1 MILTAVS
8 GLPTMTQNRTERA
21 TAGQLAIFNRLVAN
35 TGVANVTNNFVW
47 FAVTFWAY
55 LETQSVLATAIIGG
69 TYMLLLAGSALLF
82 GTFVD
87 GHLRKTSMLVSS
99 IGSMVAYA
107 AAAVLYGLASDAALQ
122 DVGSPAFWGLVVLI
136 LAGAV
141 TGNLRTVALSTTV
154 TLLVPKERHDKA
166 NGLVGTVNGI
176 AFALTSV
183 FSGLAIGYLGM
194 GWSLLITI
202 AATALATLHL
212 VSLRVPEARPEHPDG
227 RLPLVDLV
235 GAVRAVRVVPG
246 LVGLLFFTTFNNLL
260 GGAFMALVDPYGLTL
275 VSVQV
280 WGAVLAIMGSGFIV
294 GGLLVAS
301 RGLGTSPVR
310 RLLLANLAMWAIT
323 FAFPIRSSIVL
334 LTIGFTLYTV
344 LIPMVEAA
352 EQTILQKVVPFAEQG
367 RVFGFAQ
374 TVETIASP
382 ITSFAI
388 GPVAHFWVIPSM
400 TSGALA
406 ASIGP
411 WFGTGP
417 DRGMALLFMASAVIG
432 LVVTALAFRSRA
444 YGRLSGYYCAEPELV
459 PVPAPCG

>member
-1 MILTAVS
+1 
-8 GLPTMTQNRTERA
+8 MTQEARESA
-21 TAGQLAIFNRLVAN
+21 AVGQLAVFHRLVAN
-35 TGVANVTNNFVW
+35 TGVASVTNNFIW

-55 LETQSVLATAIIGG
+55 LETKSVLATAIIGG

-87 GHLRKTSMLVSS
+87 GHRRKTSMLVSS
-99 IGSMVAYA
+99 AGSLVAYLA
-107 AAAVLYGLASDAALQ
+107 AAAFYGLASDAALR
-122 DVGSPAFWGLVVLI
+122 DVRSPMFWGLVVLI
-136 LAGAV
+136 LAGAIA
-141 TGNLRTVALSTTV
+141 GNLRSVALSTTV
-154 TLLVPKERHDKA
+154 TLLVPEDRHDKA

-176 AFALTSV
+176 SFALTSV
-183 FSGLAIGYLGM
+183 FSGLAIGFVGM

-202 AATALATLHL
+202 AVTAMAALHL
-212 VSLRVPEARPEHPDG
+212 AVVRVPEPEPEHTDG
-227 RLPLVDLV
+227 KLPVVDLA
-235 GAVRAVRVVPG
+235 GALRAVRLAPG

-260 GGAFMALVDPYGLTL
+260 GGAFMALIDPYGLTL
-275 VSVQV
+275 VSVQT
-280 WGAVLAIMGSGFIV
+280 WGIVLAIMSSGFIV

-301 RGLGTSPVR
+301 RGLGPFPVR

-323 FAFPIRSSIVL
+323 FAFPIRSSILL

-388 GPVAHFWVIPSM
+388 GPVAQFWVIPSM
-400 TSGALA
+400 TGGALA

-417 DRGMALLFMASAVIG
+417 DRGMALLFMGSAVIG
-432 LVVTALAFRSRA
+432 LVLTALAFRSRA
-444 YGRLSGYYCAEPELV
+444 YRRLSTYYRAEPEVLLT
-459 PVPAPCG
+459 PAPCPAS